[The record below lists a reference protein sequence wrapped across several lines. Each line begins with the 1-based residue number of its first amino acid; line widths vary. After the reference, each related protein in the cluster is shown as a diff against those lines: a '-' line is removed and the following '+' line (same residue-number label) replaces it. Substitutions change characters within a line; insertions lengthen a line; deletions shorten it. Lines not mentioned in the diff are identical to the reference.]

1 MYGFVAYL
9 VYETTTAPYL
19 SLFLLCVL
27 VTCYNDRIPYFL
39 GLGAYKYKKQTR
51 YCAWE
56 GRNLKKKIS
65 KQSAE
70 SREGEREKDGMCR
83 ERDPR
88 ESCNRN
94 RKEITL
100 RKAVSRVLKDNSTLV
115 GTGRRYRNRG
125 RC

>member
-1 MYGFVAYL
+1 MRGAKFK
-9 VYETTTAPYL
+9 EKDIKTER
-19 SLFLLCVL
+19 
-27 VTCYNDRIPYFL
+27 RI
-39 GLGAYKYKKQTR
+39 K
-51 YCAWE
+51 
-56 GRNLKKKIS
+56 
-65 KQSAE
+65 
-70 SREGEREKDGMCR
+70 REKDEMCR

-88 ESCNRN
+88 ELCNRN

>member
-1 MYGFVAYL
+1 MRGAKFK
-9 VYETTTAPYL
+9 EKDIKTER
-19 SLFLLCVL
+19 
-27 VTCYNDRIPYFL
+27 RI
-39 GLGAYKYKKQTR
+39 KR
-51 YCAWE
+51 
-56 GRNLKKKIS
+56 
-65 KQSAE
+65 
-70 SREGEREKDGMCR
+70 EREKDEMCR

>member
-1 MYGFVAYL
+1 MGGAKFK
-9 VYETTTAPYL
+9 EKDIKTER
-19 SLFLLCVL
+19 
-27 VTCYNDRIPYFL
+27 RI
-39 GLGAYKYKKQTR
+39 K
-51 YCAWE
+51 
-56 GRNLKKKIS
+56 
-65 KQSAE
+65 
-70 SREGEREKDGMCR
+70 REREREKDGMCR